1 MQKNALLGLQLISAA
16 VFILLLFV
24 GVWILKNHQR
34 LFGVDPD
41 IPSESSGARN
51 YNKLQVIA
59 LWLHALLLTGSFA
72 LLLY

>member
-16 VFILLLFV
+16 LFILLLFV

-51 YNKLQVIA
+51 YNKLQIIA
-59 LWLHALLLTGSFA
+59 
-72 LLLY
+72 

>member
-16 VFILLLFV
+16 LFILLLFV

-41 IPSESSGARN
+41 IPSESSDARN
-51 YNKLQVIA
+51 YNKLQIIA

-72 LLLY
+72 LLLH

>member
-16 VFILLLFV
+16 LFILLLFV

-51 YNKLQVIA
+51 YNKLQIIA

-72 LLLY
+72 LLLL

>member
-16 VFILLLFV
+16 LFILLLFV

-72 LLLY
+72 LLLH

>member
-16 VFILLLFV
+16 LFILLLFV

-51 YNKLQVIA
+51 YNKLQIIA

-72 LLLY
+72 LLLH